1 MKMIQHL
8 LLYGVLLSSCATAQ
22 KSDNKDVL
30 LSEQNIENAY
40 PRLSKDGRSILYQ
53 SNRSGTWQLYVLDI
67 ATKQSIQLTKDAHN
81 NNFPDWDANNEWVA
95 FVSDKDGNEEI
106 YLMKRDGSGVKR
118 LTNDAERDIHPYFSP
133 DGKYLLFNSTR
144 GNGSLDIYRITLA
157 DNKTERLTDTK
168 ENETCARYS
177 PDMKKMVFLQN
188 DDASDDIVVMDVAT
202 GIKTNIT
209 NDPGVRDGWPMF
221 SSDGNWIY
229 YSSMQDGPFNIFKV
243 KTDGKDKKR
252 LTKAFRG
259 EEDARVYVA
268 VDGKTFIYNK
278 KYGNTIEILQA
289 VI

>member
-8 LLYGVLLSSCATAQ
+8 LLYGMLLSSCASAQ
-22 KSDNKDVL
+22 KSDSKDVL
-30 LSEQNIENAY
+30 LSEQNVENAY

-53 SNRSGTWQLYVLDI
+53 SNRSGSWQLYVLDI
-67 ATKQSIQLTKDAHN
+67 ASKQSVQLTKDAH
-81 NNFPDWDANNEWVA
+81 NNFPDWDANNEWIA
-95 FVSDKDGNEEI
+95 YVSDKDGNEEI
-106 YLMKRDGSGVKR
+106 YLMKRDGSGIKR

-157 DNKTERLTDTK
+157 DNKTERITDTK

-177 PDMKKMVFLQN
+177 PDMKKIVFLQN
-188 DDASDDIVVMDVAT
+188 DDVSDDIVVMEIAT
-202 GIKTNIT
+202 GLKTNIT

-221 SSDGNWIY
+221 SNDGNWVY

-243 KTDGKDKKR
+243 QTDGKNKKQ

-268 VDGKTFIYNK
+268 ADGKTFVYNK
-278 KYGNTIEILQA
+278 KYGNTIEILRA